1 MTRNEKQAF
10 RKLIQVMRETGMS
23 QLDLNQ
29 PIADLSVEEVVLDAE
44 SIIRDIARS
53 VGTTFAFDKEAE
65 VHIVWAN
72 NLNRLLDGF
81 VKNRRVHKKELNS
94 L

>member
-1 MTRNEKQAF
+1 MTRNEKQTL

-29 PIADLSVEEVVLDAE
+29 PIADLSVEEVVLEAE
-44 SIIRDIARS
+44 SIIREIARNI
-53 VGTTFAFDKEAE
+53 GTTLAFDKEAE
-65 VHIVWAN
+65 VRMVWAT

-81 VKNRRVHKKELNS
+81 VKNRRVNKKGLNS